1 MGDVGAVS
9 RPGPCRQ
16 RHRILFVIES
26 LGAAGAEYALL
37 TLGRE
42 LHGRGHAVH
51 VAVLAPP
58 YDLCADF
65 ESAGLVV
72 HRLERGRAR
81 GAAELARLTRA
92 LDATVVHAHLF
103 WAGALTA
110 LSGSL
115 ARGPARI
122 ATFHNLGYSS
132 YPPVTLRRKLRR
144 AGDRFAMR
152 HGMDGWVAVS
162 SAVARHY
169 GEHLGLTPIRVIPNP
184 LDLPALDRHA
194 HTDPAGVRRRHGLPQ
209 DRPVIVCA
217 ATLRPEKGHSVLLAA
232 LARLRAQGL
241 KAVTVLAGHGPLR
254 APIEQQIAALGLGP
268 EVRLLGRV
276 PRDALLDLLGAA
288 DLAVLSSLHEGLSM
302 SAAESIALGT
312 PVVASKTGGLEDI
325 VEEGSTG
332 LLVRPGD
339 PDALAT
345 ALARALIDAPWEQV
359 LSPSVLAPL
368 RDRLASPAV
377 AQAHES
383 LYTALAR
390 RRELATARA

>member
-1 MGDVGAVS
+1 
-9 RPGPCRQ
+9 
-16 RHRILFVIES
+16 
-26 LGAAGAEYALL
+26 
-37 TLGRE
+37 
-42 LHGRGHAVH
+42 
-51 VAVLAPP
+51 
-58 YDLCADF
+58 
-65 ESAGLVV
+65 
-72 HRLERGRAR
+72 
-81 GAAELARLTRA
+81 
-92 LDATVVHAHLF
+92 
-103 WAGALTA
+103 
-110 LSGSL
+110 
-115 ARGPARI
+115 
-122 ATFHNLGYSS
+122 
-132 YPPVTLRRKLRR
+132 
-144 AGDRFAMR
+144 
-152 HGMDGWVAVS
+152 
-162 SAVARHY
+162 
-169 GEHLGLTPIRVIPNP
+169 
-184 LDLPALDRHA
+184 
-194 HTDPAGVRRRHGLPQ
+194 
-209 DRPVIVCA
+209 
-217 ATLRPEKGHSVLLAA
+217 
-232 LARLRAQGL
+232 
-241 KAVTVLAGHGPLR
+241 
-254 APIEQQIAALGLGP
+254 LGP